1 MKKIRMLSLMLAF
14 CLGVGVL
21 WYGCIAGLQ
30 KGSCVRLE
38 TVKGDPAALEGIP
51 LSGTMEDQLFRYRFT
66 LQNGLI
72 QNEFEPK
79 EYESL
84 SNIDPD
90 NNICEATVIAVPSKD
105 AEVRDLQLTAA
116 DENSQSWELYT
127 NRVKLML
134 AVSTIAENS
143 EQEELAMVDT
153 GIEIN
158 AGEKARFVFQNYVGS
173 RLDAWRLVGWLKD
186 GNKDEFI
193 QDFYDMPFPEY
204 GYCVQIGEK
213 LYAAINL
220 PGGGAQIYQVTD
232 RAEYDLMWEDG
243 VPKDPD
249 RPIEEQ
255 LLEQAELGFPEIGK
269 AELICEYPSQQVTG
283 IIGMYQLED
292 SIAVLTYKDGV
303 WQGWHLDEQN
313 QIAANE
319 SSGQSAAELLVYDQA
334 GNLQEKQTLMQF
346 SGKEACQVAA
356 YPVSSEDKKEL
367 CLKLQVQKWETN
379 THTDLA
385 EKAFVLRMEP
395 DGVNVLQSD
404 AYALKPEGR
413 WIAEKN
419 GAAQLILAAEDP
431 SGERMALL
439 WQPFPAD
446 WTEPNPGPSG
456 RDLYLQVIAKNGV
469 VLYLGELKCGWEDD
483 VRHELSQYDQIGLT
497 FNTNE
502 LPRNW
507 RHYSFENAFERY
519 SSEVYNFDRGP
530 WNFYPG

>member
-30 KGSCVRLE
+30 KGSRVRLE

-66 LQNGLI
+66 LRDGLI

-84 SNIDPD
+84 SNTDPD

-105 AEVRDLQLTAA
+105 AEARDLQLTAA
-116 DENSQSWELYT
+116 DENSQIWELYT
-127 NRVKLML
+127 DRVKLML
-134 AVSTIAENS
+134 VVSKDTGVS
-143 EQEELAMVDT
+143 EPEELAMVDT

-158 AGEKARFVFQNYVGS
+158 AGEKSRFVFQNYVGS
-173 RLDAWRLVGWLKD
+173 RLDAWHLVGWLED
-186 GNKDEFI
+186 GNKDGFI
-193 QDFYDMPFPEY
+193 QNFYDMPFLEY
-204 GYCVQIGEK
+204 GYCVQIREK

-220 PGGGAQIYQVTD
+220 PSGGAQIYQVTD
-232 RAEYDLMWEDG
+232 MAEYDRMWEDG
-243 VPKDPD
+243 VSKDPD

-269 AELICEYPSQQVTG
+269 AERICEYPSQQVTDV
-283 IIGMYQLED
+283 IGMYQLGD

-313 QIAANE
+313 QMVSNE
-319 SSGQSAAELLVYDQA
+319 PSGQSVVELMVYDQV
-334 GNLQEKQTLMQF
+334 GNLREKQTLMQF
-346 SGKEACQVAA
+346 PGKETCQVAA
-356 YPVSSEDKKEL
+356 YPVLSKDKKEL

-379 THTDLA
+379 AHTDLA
-385 EKAFVLRMEP
+385 ERAFVLRMEP

-419 GAAQLILAAEDP
+419 GAAQLILAAADP

-456 RDLYLQVIAKNGV
+456 NDLYLQVIEKSGE

-483 VRHELSQYDQIGLT
+483 VRHELSRYDQIGLS

-519 SSEVYNFDRGP
+519 SSEVYNFNRGNR
-530 WNFYPG
+530 NFYLG